1 LAGKEVL
8 ATIREDLEA
17 RVGQKVR
24 LRANRGRKKI
34 LEKTGILEKTYPNIF
49 VIRLEESKSPERRIS
64 FSYTDVLT
72 NTVEL
77 TIEGEN
83 GIKRL
88 GTRGN
93 RG

>member
-1 LAGKEVL
+1 MAGKEVL

-34 LEKTGILEKTYPNIF
+34 LERTGILEKTYPNIF

-64 FSYTDVLT
+64 FSYADVLT

-77 TIEGEN
+77 MVEGET
-83 GIKRL
+83 GVKKL
-88 GTRGN
+88 GAKH
-93 RG
+93 

>member
-1 LAGKEVL
+1 MTGKEVL
-8 ATIREDLEA
+8 ATIREDLES

-34 LEKTGILEKTYPNIF
+34 LERTGILEKTYPNIF
-49 VIRLEESKSPERRIS
+49 VIRLEEQKSPERRIS

-77 TIEGEN
+77 MVEGES
-83 GIKRL
+83 GIKKL
-88 GTRGN
+88 GAKH
-93 RG
+93 

>member
-1 LAGKEVL
+1 MAGKKVL
-8 ATIREDLEA
+8 ATIREDLES

-34 LEKTGILEKTYPNIF
+34 LERIGILEKTYPNIF
-49 VIRLEESKSPERRIS
+49 VIRLEEQKNLERRIS

-77 TIEGEN
+77 MVEGDS
-83 GIKRL
+83 GYKKL
-88 GTRGN
+88 GN
-93 RG
+93 AD